1 MSAGWS
7 VPPVP
12 NHGRAC
18 SRRHPGYCAVSLV
31 PLLQATR
38 TVPIVFVAV
47 QDPVG
52 AGFVDS
58 LSRPGGIAT
67 GFVLFDY
74 SLSTRR
80 ALFGSGSRSEK
91 VARGHRY
98 CCPIDIECNP
108 ERISTFSHHFDLL
121 A

>member
-1 MSAGWS
+1 MVALAPDVILAIARYPWFRCFKQHA
-7 VPPVP
+7 PC
-12 NHGRAC
+12 R
-18 SRRHPGYCAVSLV
+18 L
-31 PLLQATR
+31 
-38 TVPIVFVAV
+38 VFVAV
-47 QDPVG
+47 QDPVC

-108 ERISTFSHHFDLL
+108 KRISTFSHHFDLL